1 MKLIVP
7 MAGKGK
13 RMRPH
18 TLTVPKPLISLAGKP
33 IVERIVEN
41 INMVCSEAVQE
52 VGFVIHPD
60 FGSEIEKKLLDMAA
74 RLGARGRIYYQD
86 EALGTAHAV
95 YCAEEMLNGKVLI
108 AFADTLFKASF
119 KMNTDEQGVI
129 WVKEVE
135 NPSAFG
141 VVKTNDAGYISEFIE
156 KPEQPI
162 SKLAIIGIYYFKN
175 AESLRNEIKFLLDND
190 IREKGEYQLT
200 NALENLKNKGFLFKP
215 VIIDEWLDCGNTQI
229 TLQTHRRIIELAFE
243 NKEPLI
249 RAHKNTH
256 SIIIQ
261 PCFIDEGVVIENS
274 VIGPN
279 VSIGKNTKISNTVI
293 SNSIIGENADIS
305 NMVVN
310 GSMIGEYARLK
321 GKEMKVSLSG
331 YSELEK

>member
-41 INMVCSEAVQE
+41 INMVCSESVQE
-52 VGFVIHPD
+52 VGFIIHPD
-60 FGSEIEKKLLDMAA
+60 FGLEIEKKLLDMAV
-74 RLGARGRIYYQD
+74 RLGAKGRIYYQD

-119 KMNTDEQGVI
+119 KMNTDEEGVI

-141 VVKTNDAGYISEFIE
+141 VIKTNDKGFISEFIE
-156 KPEQPI
+156 KPEQPV

-175 AESLRNEIKFLLDND
+175 AELLRNEIKFLLDND

-200 NALENLKNKGFLFKP
+200 NALENLKNKGTLFKP

-229 TLQTHRRIIELAFE
+229 TLQTHKRIIELASE
-243 NKEPLI
+243 NNERLI
-249 RAHKNTH
+249 REHKNTN

-261 PCFIDEGVVIENS
+261 PCFVDEGAVIENS

-279 VSIGKNTKISNTVI
+279 VSVGKKVKISNTII

-305 NMVVN
+305 NSVVN
-310 GSMIGEYARLK
+310 WSMIGEYARIK
-321 GKEMKVSLSG
+321 GKEIRVSLSG
-331 YSELEK
+331 YSELEE